1 MVGNLLALAGTLD
14 DDGWQMDTTGPETSD
29 LVDLPS
35 TDEWRRLAAHAAD
48 VGHQHL
54 RQLFAA
60 DADRATAMTVRAGDL
75 YLDYSKHR
83 ITRDTVAALMAV
95 ARRAGVE
102 GRRDAMFAGRR
113 INTTEDRA
121 VLHVALRMPR
131 GSRLEVEGHDVVADV
146 HEVLDRM
153 GSVATRLRSGQWTG
167 ATGQRITAV
176 VNIGIGGS
184 DLGPAMAYEALRDYA
199 DPELECRFVS
209 NIDPVDLFRATHDL
223 DPARTLFVV
232 SSKTFTTLETLT
244 NAAAA
249 RRWLLDGLG
258 AGAGADA
265 VARHFVAVSTN
276 ERAVRE
282 FGIDPANMFGFWDWV
297 GGRYSYDSAIGF
309 SLMVAIGPDAFAEM
323 LAGFHTLDRHF
334 ATAPLEENLPAIQ
347 GMLNVWYNNLLGAA
361 THAVLPYS
369 QRLARFP
376 AYLQQ
381 LTMESNGKSV
391 RRDGSP
397 VWGETGEIFWGEPGT
412 NGQHAFYQ
420 LIHQGTKLIPVDF
433 IGFGESTHQV
443 GEQQDLLMSNCF
455 AQAKAL
461 AFGRTAEEVAAEGT
475 APALVPHKVMP
486 GNHPSST
493 IVAPKLTPSVLGQLV
508 ALYEHTVFT
517 EGAVWGIDSFDQWGV
532 ELGKVMA
539 NQLAPTLT
547 SPSPPDLTD
556 QDGSTA
562 ALVRHYR
569 GLRGRPV

>member
-1 MVGNLLALAGTLD
+1 M
-14 DDGWQMDTTGPETSD
+14 
-29 LVDLPS
+29 VDLPS
-35 TDEWRRLAAHAAD
+35 TEEWRQLSTHAD
-48 VGHQHL
+48 TVRDQHL
-54 RQLFAA
+54 RRLFAA
-60 DADRATAMTVRAGDL
+60 DTRRGTSMAVSAADL

-83 ITRDTVAALMAV
+83 ITDGTMAALMAV

-102 GRRDAMFAGRR
+102 ERRDAMFAGRR

-131 GSRLEVEGHDVVADV
+131 EERLEVDGHDVVADV
-146 HEVLDRM
+146 HAVLDRM
-153 GSVATRLRSGQWTG
+153 GSVASRLRSGAWTG
-167 ATGQRITAV
+167 ATAKRMAAL

-199 DPELECRFVS
+199 TPDIECRFVS
-209 NIDPVDLFRATHDL
+209 NIDPVDLFNKTHDL

-244 NAAAA
+244 NASAA
-249 RRWLLDGLG
+249 RQWLLDGLG
-258 AGAGADA
+258 ADAGDDA

-276 ERAVRE
+276 ESAVRE

-309 SLMVAIGPDAFAEM
+309 SLMVAIGPDAFADM
-323 LAGFHTLDRHF
+323 LAGFHAMDEHF
-334 ATAPLEENLPAIQ
+334 RTAPLEQNMPAIQ
-347 GMLNVWYNNLLGAA
+347 GMLNVWYNNLFGAA

-391 RRDGSP
+391 RRDGTP
-397 VWGETGEIFWGEPGT
+397 VWGQTGEIYWGEPGT

-433 IGFGESTHQV
+433 IGFAESTHEA

-455 AQAKAL
+455 AQAKVL
-461 AFGRTAEEVAAEGT
+461 AFGRTAEEVSSEGT
-475 APALVPHKVMP
+475 PPELVPHKVMP

-493 IVAPKLTPSVLGQLV
+493 ILASCLTPSVLGQLV
-508 ALYEHTVFT
+508 ALYEHSVFT

-539 NQLAPTLT
+539 MQLAPALT
-547 SPSPPDLTD
+547 GTDAPDLQD
-556 QDGSTA
+556 QDSSTA
-562 ALVRHYR
+562 ALVRRYR
-569 GLRGRPV
+569 GLRGRPA

>member
-1 MVGNLLALAGTLD
+1 MDGTD
-14 DDGWQMDTTGPETSD
+14 QHGTDQHGTDQHGTDQHGTDGP
-29 LVDLPS
+29 VDLAS
-35 TDEWRRLAAHAAD
+35 TEEWGRL
-48 VGHQHL
+48 VHQYEAVRDRHL
-54 RQLFAA
+54 RQLFA
-60 DADRATAMTVRAGDL
+60 DEPDRGNSMTVRAGDL
-75 YLDYSKHR
+75 LLDYSKHR
-83 ITRDTVAALMAV
+83 VTGEALAALMAV
-95 ARRAGVE
+95 ARRSGVE
-102 GRRDAMFAGRR
+102 HRRDAMFAGRH

-131 GSRLEVEGHDVVADV
+131 GSRLEVDGRDVVADV

-153 GSVATRLRSGQWTG
+153 GSVASAIRSGAWTG
-167 ATGQRITAV
+167 ATGERITAV

-199 DPELECRFVS
+199 SPDIDCRFVS
-209 NIDPVDLFRATHDL
+209 NIDPVDLYHKTHDL

-249 RRWLLDGLG
+249 RQWVLDGLG
-258 AGAGADA
+258 TGDEA
-265 VARHFVAVSTN
+265 VAKHFVAVSTN
-276 ERAVRE
+276 EAGVTE

-309 SLMVAIGPDAFAEM
+309 SLMVAIGPEAFADM
-323 LAGFHTLDRHF
+323 LAGFHTIDEHF
-334 ATAPLEENLPAIQ
+334 ASAPLEENMPAIQ
-347 GMLNVWYNNLLGAA
+347 GLLNIWYNNLFGAE

-397 VWGETGEIFWGEPGT
+397 VWGQTGEIFWGEPGT

-420 LIHQGTKLIPVDF
+420 LIHQGTKLIPADF
-433 IGFGESTHQV
+433 IGFGRSTREH

-455 AQAKAL
+455 AQSKVL

-475 APALVPHKVMP
+475 APELVPHKVMP

-493 IVAPKLTPSVLGQLV
+493 IIAPLLTPSVLGQLV

-532 ELGKVMA
+532 ELGKAMA
-539 NQLAPTLT
+539 VQLAPAL
-547 SPSPPDLTD
+547 SGAGPSDLGG
-556 QDGSTA
+556 QDSSTA
-562 ALVRHYR
+562 ALVRRYR
-569 GLRGRPV
+569 EMRDRPN